1 MVVNKIIVMQRL
13 ETGDENTVSVK
24 AKDRPFTEKDREY
37 LEQNLLKLVP
47 YIEDTLYFT
56 IRTTRNNK
64 KDNWKCKN
72 ISEVQ
77 GVLNEIFK
85 DIVEVDE

>member
-13 ETGDENTVSVK
+13 ENGDENTVSVK
-24 AKDRPFTEKDREY
+24 AKDRPFNEKDRDY
-37 LEQNLLKLVP
+37 LEQNLLKLVQRNR
-47 YIEDTLYFT
+47 DVLYFT
-56 IRTTRNNK
+56 IRTTINTK

-77 GVLNEIFK
+77 NVLNEIFK
-85 DIVEVDE
+85 DVAGVDE

>member
-13 ETGDENTVSVK
+13 ENGDENTVSVK
-24 AKDRPFTEKDREY
+24 AKDRPFTEKDRDY
-37 LEQNLLKLVP
+37 LEQNLLKLVQ

-56 IRTTRNNK
+56 IRTTINNS

-77 GVLNEIFK
+77 GILDEIFK
-85 DIVEVDE
+85 DVAGVDE